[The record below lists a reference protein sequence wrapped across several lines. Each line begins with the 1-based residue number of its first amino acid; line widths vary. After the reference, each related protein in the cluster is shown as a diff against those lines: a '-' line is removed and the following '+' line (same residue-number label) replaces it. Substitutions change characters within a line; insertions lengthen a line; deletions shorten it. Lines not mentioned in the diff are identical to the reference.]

1 LSHHEKVV
9 VVDCSIAFVAEIDL
23 CFGCW
28 DTHSHEM
35 VDNYSAHPYF
45 EREIEAIPNACGFS
59 HCSGNTFYGRV
70 RTHDYVEI
78 EIAFLECHG
87 MI

>member
-1 LSHHEKVV
+1 MILHRHPDFSLPHCLSHHEKVV

-28 DTHSHEM
+28 DTHRHEM

-45 EREIEAIPNACGFS
+45 EREIEAIPNACGIHQNLS
-59 HCSGNTFYGRV
+59 LDR
-70 RTHDYVEI
+70 
-78 EIAFLECHG
+78 
-87 MI
+87 